1 MNEHS
6 RNSCGSIVLLSVL
19 SKSPEEIKHSVLKSI
34 LENILGTNFSK
45 KKAMLRQR
53 RPDKDVVEEHEVYI
67 GMFKHTYLANIS
79 NNQSEMEIFYEVSI
93 SMFKHT

>member
-34 LENILGTNFSK
+34 LWNIVETNLSK

-67 GMFKHTYLANIS
+67 GMFKHTQLAALS
-79 NNQSEMEIFYEVSI
+79 
-93 SMFKHT
+93 

>member
-1 MNEHS
+1 
-6 RNSCGSIVLLSVL
+6 
-19 SKSPEEIKHSVLKSI
+19 
-34 LENILGTNFSK
+34 
-45 KKAMLRQR
+45 MLRQR

-67 GMFKHTYLANIS
+67 GMFKHTYLAAIS

>member
-1 MNEHS
+1 M
-6 RNSCGSIVLLSVL
+6 SVL

-34 LENILGTNFSK
+34 LENILGTNLSK

-67 GMFKHTYLANIS
+67 GRFKHT
-79 NNQSEMEIFYEVSI
+79 
-93 SMFKHT
+93 